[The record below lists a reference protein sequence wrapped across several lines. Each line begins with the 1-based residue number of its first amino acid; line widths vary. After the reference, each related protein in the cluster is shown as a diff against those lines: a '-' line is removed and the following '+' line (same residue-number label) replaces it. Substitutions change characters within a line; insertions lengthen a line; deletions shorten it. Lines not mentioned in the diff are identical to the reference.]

1 MQGLKMGVMHKN
13 TTKGSAP
20 TMSEGHSQSSDH
32 HIDKPE
38 TTGSKPAK
46 HGDSKIAVIAA
57 IIGNIAVGIVKFI
70 AAFISGSSAMISEGI
85 HSIVDSGNGI
95 LVLFG
100 MHRSKKEPD
109 FLHPFGYGKELY
121 FWTLVVALLIFLLGG
136 GLSIYKGIEGIEAAA
151 AGTKVMGDV
160 TLNFVIIFIG
170 MIIEGAT
177 LFVAVKEFNKARG
190 NIGPIRFIRDA
201 KDPSL
206 YTVVLE
212 DSAAELGLLTAF
224 ISLVVYELTGNLY
237 ADGVAS
243 LVIGVLLCGVAMIL
257 LSETKGLLV
266 GEGMKHTSL
275 DEVREI
281 VEDDDRVLEC
291 GRILTM
297 YLGPDSLLIT
307 IDATFRGDISAHDVL
322 LAVDDIE
329 RKLVNRWPQTAR
341 VFIEAESMRNCLEQQ
356 DEEESWED
364 AHEEEYEGER
374 VADEAEDL
382 QDFNELEQAV
392 ADALEDATEAA
403 RAAEE
408 AAAIAA
414 LAAEN
419 AAEAKAEA
427 EEILATAQAEG
438 IDPEE
443 IKRQLE
449 LEDKQS

>member
-1 MQGLKMGVMHKN
+1 
-13 TTKGSAP
+13 
-20 TMSEGHSQSSDH
+20 MSEGHSQSSDH
-32 HIDKPE
+32 HIAKPGA
-38 TTGSKPAK
+38 TGLKPAK
-46 HGDSKIAVIAA
+46 RSGSGGKIAVIAA

-70 AAFISGSSAMISEGI
+70 AAFISGSSAMLSEGI
-85 HSIVDSGNGI
+85 HSVVDSGNGI

-121 FWTLVVALLIFLLGG
+121 FWTLVVALMIFLLGG
-136 GLSIYKGIEGIEAAA
+136 GLSIYKGIEGIQAAMD
-151 AGTKVMGDV
+151 GTKVMGDV
-160 TLNFVIIFIG
+160 TLNFVIIVIG
-170 MIIEGAT
+170 MLIEGST
-177 LFVAVKEFNKARG
+177 LLVAVKQFNKARG
-190 NIGPIRFIRDA
+190 DIGPIRFIRDA

-212 DSAAELGLLTAF
+212 DSAAELGLLAAL
-224 ISLVVYELTGNLY
+224 ISLIVYELTGNLY
-237 ADGVAS
+237 ADGIAS
-243 LVIGVLLCGVAMIL
+243 LFIGVLLCGVALIL

-275 DEVREI
+275 DEIREI

-307 IDATFRGDISAHDVL
+307 IDATFKGDISAHDVL

-356 DEEESWED
+356 DEEEGWED
-364 AHEEEYEGER
+364 AHEEEYEEER
-374 VADEAEDL
+374 AADEAEEEQQDL
-382 QDFNELEQAV
+382 NELEQAV
-392 ADALEDATEAA
+392 AEALEDATEAA
-403 RAAEE
+403 RAAKE

-419 AAEAKAEA
+419 AAEAQAEA
-427 EEILATAQAEG
+427 EEVMAAAQAEG
-438 IDPEE
+438 VEIEE
-443 IKRQLE
+443 IQRIVEKDSEASQ
-449 LEDKQS
+449 

>member
-1 MQGLKMGVMHKN
+1 
-13 TTKGSAP
+13 
-20 TMSEGHSQSSDH
+20 MSEGHSQSKET
-32 HIDKPE
+32 HI
-38 TTGSKPAK
+38 GKPASAGGK
-46 HGDSKIAVIAA
+46 SAKSGGHIAVIAA
-57 IIGNIAVGIVKFI
+57 IIGNVAVGIVKFI
-70 AAFISGSSAMISEGI
+70 AAFISGSSAMLSEGI
-85 HSIVDSGNGI
+85 HSVVDSGNGI

-109 FLHPFGYGKELY
+109 YLHPFGYGKELY

-136 GLSIYKGIEGIEAAA
+136 GLSIYKGIEGIQEAM

-160 TLNFVIIFIG
+160 TLNFVIILIG
-170 MIIEGAT
+170 MVIEGST
-177 LFVAVKEFNKARG
+177 LLVAVKQFNKARG
-190 NIGPIRFIRDA
+190 DVSPIRFIRDA

-212 DSAAELGLLTAF
+212 DSAAELGLVAALV
-224 ISLVVYELTGNLY
+224 SLIVYEFTGNLY

-243 LVIGVLLCGVAMIL
+243 LFIGVLLCAVAVVL

-275 DEVREI
+275 DEVRDI
-281 VEDDDRVLEC
+281 VEDDPRVLEC

-297 YLGPDSLLIT
+297 YLGPESLLIT
-307 IDATFRGDISAHDVL
+307 IDATFKGDISAHDVL

-329 RKLVNRWPQTAR
+329 RRLVERWPQTAR

-364 AHEEEYEGER
+364 AHEEEY
-374 VADEAEDL
+374 ADEH
-382 QDFNELEQAV
+382 QDQEELSGIEQAV
-392 ADALEDATEAA
+392 ADALEDATEAK

-414 LAAEN
+414 LAAET
-419 AAEAKAEA
+419 AAEAQAEA
-427 EEILATAQAEG
+427 AEVLAAAQAEG
-438 IDPEE
+438 MDAQE
-443 IKRQLE
+443 IARIVEQG
-449 LEDKQS
+449 DKAE

>member
-1 MQGLKMGVMHKN
+1 
-13 TTKGSAP
+13 
-20 TMSEGHSQSSDH
+20 
-32 HIDKPE
+32 
-38 TTGSKPAK
+38 
-46 HGDSKIAVIAA
+46 
-57 IIGNIAVGIVKFI
+57 
-70 AAFISGSSAMISEGI
+70 
-85 HSIVDSGNGI
+85 
-95 LVLFG
+95 
-100 MHRSKKEPD
+100 
-109 FLHPFGYGKELY
+109 
-121 FWTLVVALLIFLLGG
+121 
-136 GLSIYKGIEGIEAAA
+136 
-151 AGTKVMGDV
+151 
-160 TLNFVIIFIG
+160 

-364 AHEEEYEGER
+364 AHEEEYEEER

>member
-1 MQGLKMGVMHKN
+1 
-13 TTKGSAP
+13 
-20 TMSEGHSQSSDH
+20 MSEGHSQSKET
-32 HIDKPE
+32 HIGKPASA
-38 TTGSKPAK
+38 GSKPAK
-46 HGDSKIAVIAA
+46 SGGHIAVIAA
-57 IIGNIAVGIVKFI
+57 IIGNVAVGIVKFI
-70 AAFISGSSAMISEGI
+70 AAFISGSSAMLSEGI
-85 HSIVDSGNGI
+85 HSVVDSGNGI

-109 FLHPFGYGKELY
+109 YLHPFGYGKELY

-136 GLSIYKGIEGIEAAA
+136 GLSIYKGIEGIQEAM

-160 TLNFVIIFIG
+160 TLNFVIILIG
-170 MIIEGAT
+170 MVIEGST
-177 LFVAVKEFNKARG
+177 LLVAVKQFNKARG
-190 NIGPIRFIRDA
+190 DVSPIRFIRDA

-212 DSAAELGLLTAF
+212 DSAAELGLVAALV
-224 ISLVVYELTGNLY
+224 SLIVYEFTGNLY

-243 LVIGVLLCGVAMIL
+243 LFIGVLLCAVAVVL

-275 DEVREI
+275 DEVRDI
-281 VEDDDRVLEC
+281 VEDDPRVLEC

-297 YLGPDSLLIT
+297 YLGPESLLIT
-307 IDATFRGDISAHDVL
+307 IDATFKGDISAHDVL

-329 RKLVNRWPQTAR
+329 RRLVERWPQTAR

-364 AHEEEYEGER
+364 AHEEEYVEEH
-374 VADEAEDL
+374 
-382 QDFNELEQAV
+382 QDQEELSGIEQAV
-392 ADALEDATEAA
+392 ADALEDATEAK

-414 LAAEN
+414 LAAET
-419 AAEAKAEA
+419 AAEAQAEA
-427 EEILATAQAEG
+427 AEVLAAAQAEG
-438 IDPEE
+438 MDAQE
-443 IKRQLE
+443 IARIVEQG
-449 LEDKQS
+449 DKAE

>member
-1 MQGLKMGVMHKN
+1 
-13 TTKGSAP
+13 
-20 TMSEGHSQSSDH
+20 MSEGHSQSKET
-32 HIDKPE
+32 HIGKPASA
-38 TTGSKPAK
+38 GSKPAK
-46 HGDSKIAVIAA
+46 SGGHIAVIAA
-57 IIGNIAVGIVKFI
+57 IIGNVAVGIVKFI
-70 AAFISGSSAMISEGI
+70 AAFISGSSAMLSEGI
-85 HSIVDSGNGI
+85 HSVVDSGNGI

-109 FLHPFGYGKELY
+109 YLHPFGYGKELY

-136 GLSIYKGIEGIEAAA
+136 GLSIYKGIEGIQEAM

-160 TLNFVIIFIG
+160 TLNFVIILIG
-170 MIIEGAT
+170 MVIEGST
-177 LFVAVKEFNKARG
+177 LLVAVKQFNKARG
-190 NIGPIRFIRDA
+190 DVSPIRFIRDA

-212 DSAAELGLLTAF
+212 DSAAELGLVAALV
-224 ISLVVYELTGNLY
+224 SLIVYEFTGNLY

-243 LVIGVLLCGVAMIL
+243 LFIGVLLCAVAVVL

-275 DEVREI
+275 DEVRDI
-281 VEDDDRVLEC
+281 VEDDPRVLEC

-297 YLGPDSLLIT
+297 YLGPESLLIT
-307 IDATFRGDISAHDVL
+307 IDATFKGDISAHDVL

-329 RKLVNRWPQTAR
+329 RRLVERWPQTAR

-364 AHEEEYEGER
+364 AHEEEY
-374 VADEAEDL
+374 AEEH
-382 QDFNELEQAV
+382 QDQEELSGIEQAV
-392 ADALEDATEAA
+392 ADALEDATEAK

-414 LAAEN
+414 LAAET
-419 AAEAKAEA
+419 AAEAQAEA
-427 EEILATAQAEG
+427 AEVLAAAQAEG
-438 IDPEE
+438 MDAQE
-443 IKRQLE
+443 IARIVEQG
-449 LEDKQS
+449 DKAE

>member
-1 MQGLKMGVMHKN
+1 
-13 TTKGSAP
+13 
-20 TMSEGHSQSSDH
+20 MSEGHSQSKET
-32 HIDKPE
+32 HIGKPAE
-38 TTGSKPAK
+38 AGSKPAK
-46 HGDSKIAVIAA
+46 SGGHIAVVAA

-70 AAFISGSSAMISEGI
+70 AAFISGSSAMLSEGI
-85 HSIVDSGNGI
+85 HSVVDSGNGI

-109 FLHPFGYGKELY
+109 YLHPFGYGKELY

-136 GLSIYKGIEGIEAAA
+136 GLSIYKGIEGIQEAM

-160 TLNFVIIFIG
+160 TLNFVIILIG
-170 MIIEGAT
+170 MVIEGST
-177 LFVAVKEFNKARG
+177 LLVAVRQFNKARG
-190 NIGPIRFIRDA
+190 DVSPIRFIRDA

-212 DSAAELGLLTAF
+212 DSAAELGLVAALV
-224 ISLVVYELTGNLY
+224 SLVVYELTGNLY

-243 LVIGVLLCGVAMIL
+243 LFIGLLLCAVAVVL

-275 DEVREI
+275 DEVRDI
-281 VEDDDRVLEC
+281 VEDDPRVLEC

-307 IDATFRGDISAHDVL
+307 IDATFRGDISSHDVL

-364 AHEEEYEGER
+364 AHEEEYEEER
-374 VADEAEDL
+374 QADDDVPQE
-382 QDFNELEQAV
+382 ELSDIEQAV
-392 ADALEDATEAA
+392 AEALEDATEAK

-414 LAAEN
+414 LAAET
-419 AAEAKAEA
+419 AAEAQAEA
-427 EEILATAQAEG
+427 AEVLAAAQAEG
-438 IDPEE
+438 VDTHDIERIVEHGD
-443 IKRQLE
+443 KRA
-449 LEDKQS
+449 

>member
-1 MQGLKMGVMHKN
+1 
-13 TTKGSAP
+13 
-20 TMSEGHSQSSDH
+20 MSEGHSQSKET
-32 HIDKPE
+32 HIGKPASAG
-38 TTGSKPAK
+38 TKPAK
-46 HGDSKIAVIAA
+46 SGGHIAVIAA
-57 IIGNIAVGIVKFI
+57 IIGNVAVGIVKFI
-70 AAFISGSSAMISEGI
+70 AAFISGSSAMLSEGI
-85 HSIVDSGNGI
+85 HSVVDSGNGI

-109 FLHPFGYGKELY
+109 YLHPFGYGKELY

-136 GLSIYKGIEGIEAAA
+136 GLSIYKGIEGIQEAM

-160 TLNFVIIFIG
+160 TLNFVIILIG
-170 MIIEGAT
+170 MVIEGST
-177 LFVAVKEFNKARG
+177 LLVAVKQFNKARG
-190 NIGPIRFIRDA
+190 DVSPIRFIRDA

-212 DSAAELGLLTAF
+212 DSAAELGLVAALV
-224 ISLVVYELTGNLY
+224 SLIVYEFTGNLY

-243 LVIGVLLCGVAMIL
+243 LFIGVLLCAVAVVL

-275 DEVREI
+275 DEVRDI
-281 VEDDDRVLEC
+281 VEDDPRVLEC

-297 YLGPDSLLIT
+297 YLGPESLLIT
-307 IDATFRGDISAHDVL
+307 IDATFKGDISAHDVL

-329 RKLVNRWPQTAR
+329 RRLVERWPQTAR

-364 AHEEEYEGER
+364 AHEEEY
-374 VADEAEDL
+374 AEEH
-382 QDFNELEQAV
+382 QDQEELSGIEQAV
-392 ADALEDATEAA
+392 ADALEDATEAK

-414 LAAEN
+414 LAAET
-419 AAEAKAEA
+419 AAEAQAEA
-427 EEILATAQAEG
+427 AEVLAAAQAEG
-438 IDPEE
+438 MDAQE
-443 IKRQLE
+443 IARIVEQG
-449 LEDKQS
+449 DKADKAE

>member
-1 MQGLKMGVMHKN
+1 
-13 TTKGSAP
+13 
-20 TMSEGHSQSSDH
+20 MSEGHSQSSDH
-32 HIDKPE
+32 HIDKPA
-38 TTGSKPAK
+38 TTGIKPVK
-46 HGDSKIAVIAA
+46 RSGGKVAVIAA

-70 AAFISGSSAMISEGI
+70 AAFISGSSAMLSEGI
-85 HSIVDSGNGI
+85 HSVVDSGNGI

-121 FWTLVVALLIFLLGG
+121 FWTLVVALMIFLLGG
-136 GLSIYKGIEGIEAAA
+136 GLSIYKGIEGIQAAMD
-151 AGTKVMGDV
+151 GTKVMGDV
-160 TLNFVIIFIG
+160 TLNFVIIVIG
-170 MIIEGAT
+170 MIIEGST
-177 LFVAVKEFNKARG
+177 LLVAVKQFNKARG
-190 NIGPIRFIRDA
+190 DIGPIRFIRDA

-212 DSAAELGLLTAF
+212 DSAAELGLVAAL
-224 ISLVVYELTGNLY
+224 ISLIVYELTGNLY

-243 LVIGVLLCGVAMIL
+243 LFIGVLLCAVALIL

-266 GEGMKHTSL
+266 GEGMKHQSL
-275 DEVREI
+275 DEIREI

-307 IDATFRGDISAHDVL
+307 IDATFKGDISAHDVL

-356 DEEESWED
+356 DQEELWED
-364 AHEEEYEGER
+364 AHEEEYEEER
-374 VADEAEDL
+374 AADDAAEEDL
-382 QDFNELEQAV
+382 TEIEQAV
-392 ADALEDATEAA
+392 AEALEDATDAA

-414 LAAEN
+414 RA
-419 AAEAKAEA
+419 AAEAAEAQAEA
-427 EEILATAQAEG
+427 EEMLAVAQAEG

-443 IKRQLE
+443 IRRQLDQTSE
-449 LEDKQS
+449 EA

>member
-1 MQGLKMGVMHKN
+1 
-13 TTKGSAP
+13 
-20 TMSEGHSQSSDH
+20 MSQSHSQSKET
-32 HIDKPE
+32 HI
-38 TTGSKPAK
+38 GKPAQAGASNAS
-46 HGDSKIAVIAA
+46 HSGGHIAVIAA

-70 AAFISGSSAMISEGI
+70 AAFISGSAAMLSEGI
-85 HSIVDSGNGI
+85 HSVVDSGNGI

-109 FLHPFGYGKELY
+109 YLHPFGYGKELY

-136 GLSIYKGIEGIEAAA
+136 GLSIYKGIESIQQAM

-160 TLNFVIIFIG
+160 TLNFAIILIG
-170 MIIEGAT
+170 MVIEGST
-177 LFVAVKEFNKARG
+177 LLVAVKQFNKARG
-190 NIGPIRFIRDA
+190 DIGPIRFIRDA

-212 DSAAELGLLTAF
+212 DSAAELGLVAALV
-224 ISLVVYELTGNLY
+224 SLLVYKFTGNLY
-237 ADGVAS
+237 ADGAAS
-243 LVIGVLLCGVAMIL
+243 LFIGVLLCGVAVVL

-266 GEGMKHTSL
+266 GEGMKHASL

-281 VEDDDRVLEC
+281 VEDDPRVLEC

-307 IDATFRGDISAHDVL
+307 IDATFKGDISAHDVL

-364 AHEEEYEGER
+364 AHEEEYAEEHL
-374 VADEAEDL
+374 ADEQEPHE
-382 QDFNELEQAV
+382 ELSDIEQAV
-392 ADALEDATEAA
+392 ADALEDATEAQ

-414 LAAEN
+414 LAAQT
-419 AAEAKAEA
+419 AAEAQAEA
-427 EEILATAQAEG
+427 EEVLAAAQAEG
-438 IDPEE
+438 VDAQE
-443 IKRQLE
+443 IAQRSQ
-449 LEDKQS
+449 QS

>member
-1 MQGLKMGVMHKN
+1 
-13 TTKGSAP
+13 
-20 TMSEGHSQSSDH
+20 MSEGHSQSKET
-32 HIDKPE
+32 HIGKPASAG
-38 TTGSKPAK
+38 TKPAK
-46 HGDSKIAVIAA
+46 SGGHIAVIAA
-57 IIGNIAVGIVKFI
+57 IIGNVAVGIVKFI
-70 AAFISGSSAMISEGI
+70 AAFISGSSAMLSEGI
-85 HSIVDSGNGI
+85 HSVVDSGNGI

-109 FLHPFGYGKELY
+109 YLHPFGYGKELY

-136 GLSIYKGIEGIEAAA
+136 GLSIYKGIEGIQEAM

-160 TLNFVIIFIG
+160 TLNFVIILIG
-170 MIIEGAT
+170 MVIEGST
-177 LFVAVKEFNKARG
+177 LLVAVKQFNKARG
-190 NIGPIRFIRDA
+190 DVSPIRFIRDA

-212 DSAAELGLLTAF
+212 DSAAELGLVAALV
-224 ISLVVYELTGNLY
+224 SLIVYEFTGNLY

-243 LVIGVLLCGVAMIL
+243 LFIGVLLCAVAVVL

-275 DEVREI
+275 DEVRDI
-281 VEDDDRVLEC
+281 VEDDPRVLEC

-297 YLGPDSLLIT
+297 YLGPESLLIT
-307 IDATFRGDISAHDVL
+307 IDATFKGDISAHDVL

-329 RKLVNRWPQTAR
+329 RRLVERWPQTAR

-364 AHEEEYEGER
+364 AHEEEY
-374 VADEAEDL
+374 AEEH
-382 QDFNELEQAV
+382 QDQEELSGIEQAV
-392 ADALEDATEAA
+392 ADALEDATEAK

-414 LAAEN
+414 LAAET
-419 AAEAKAEA
+419 AAEAQAEA
-427 EEILATAQAEG
+427 AEVLAAAQAEG
-438 IDPEE
+438 MDAQE
-443 IKRQLE
+443 IARIVEQG
-449 LEDKQS
+449 DKAE